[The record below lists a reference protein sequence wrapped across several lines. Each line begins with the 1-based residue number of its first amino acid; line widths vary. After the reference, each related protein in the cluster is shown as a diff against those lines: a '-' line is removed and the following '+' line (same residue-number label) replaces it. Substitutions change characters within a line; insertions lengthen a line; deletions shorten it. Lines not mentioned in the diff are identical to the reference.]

1 MKVLPT
7 QTRAKQKRSALI
19 TVAKECFAKYGY
31 DNTTAKSIASSAGVA
46 TGTFYQYFNNKDDIL
61 CVIAQ
66 QRIEDLYQQVPSA
79 KELFT
84 LSEKAQKNSAKAD
97 ASQDI
102 FHYVLHLIYAF
113 HEEAPELH
121 QVLEQRKA
129 LDPKL
134 AEILGQG
141 EILLDER
148 VLLFVQSFNIKNAN
162 AVAFNLFA
170 MAEGLVHRHVFGNPT
185 QSKATTLHLGAVMLA
200 SYFDHL

>member
-1 MKVLPT
+1 MKALPI
-7 QTRAKQKRSALI
+7 QTRAKQKRAALI
-19 TVAKECFAKYGY
+19 AAAKKCFVEYGY
-31 DNTTAKSIASSAGVA
+31 DNTTAKSIANCAGVA
-46 TGTFYQYFNNKDDIL
+46 TGTFYQYFDNKEDIL

-84 LSEKAQKNSAKAD
+84 LSEKAQKNSVKAD
-97 ASQDI
+97 ATQAI
-102 FHYVLHLIYAF
+102 FLYVLELIYAF

-129 LDPKL
+129 LDPRL

-141 EILLDER
+141 ETLLDER

-162 AVAFNLFA
+162 GVAFNLFA
-170 MAEGLVHRHVFGNPT
+170 MAEGLVHRHVFGNPS
-185 QSKATTLHLGAVMLA
+185 QSKATTLQLGAVMLA